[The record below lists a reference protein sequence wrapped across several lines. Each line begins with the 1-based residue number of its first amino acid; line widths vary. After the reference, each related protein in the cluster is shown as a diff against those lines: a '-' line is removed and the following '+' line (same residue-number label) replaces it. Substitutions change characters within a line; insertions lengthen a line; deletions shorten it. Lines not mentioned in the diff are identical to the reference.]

1 MKSLFLLLTLTT
13 SVLLG
18 CSSGVK
24 LVSNGKS
31 DCKIFVSQ
39 NALKPEKYAAG
50 ELQKYIHQISGAA
63 LPITHEL
70 KHLQFSDCFKI

>member
-1 MKSLFLLLTLTT
+1 MKNLFLTLIAASTF
-13 SVLLG
+13 LLG
-18 CSSGVK
+18 CSSGRK
-24 LVSNGKS
+24 LISNGKS
-31 DCKIFVSQ
+31 DYKIFVSEK
-39 NALKPEKYAAG
+39 ALKPEKYAAG